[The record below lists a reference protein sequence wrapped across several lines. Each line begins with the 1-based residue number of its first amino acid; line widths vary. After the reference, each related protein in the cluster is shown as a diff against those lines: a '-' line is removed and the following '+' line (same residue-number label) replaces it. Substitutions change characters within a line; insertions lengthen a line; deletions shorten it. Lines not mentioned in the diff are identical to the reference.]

1 MEAIH
6 LEQQH
11 FLQYYDETSDKDTD
25 FHSTRKMSAARLLKL
40 WAQSEEYGKEQ
51 KPVSGWRKFLNF
63 FQFGIYNGTFY
74 RNSTERIIA
83 ICQKQYYEVVLV
95 EMHKQVADLQQMLST
110 YSFDEKMKEYA
121 NLSMNL
127 LKADVAKKYSKIGNR
142 EVYDMNDL
150 WKRSDQFISDF
161 PVILSATYSLRN
173 SLSTR
178 FVYDYVIV
186 DEASQVDLATGAL
199 ALSCAKRAVIVGDL
213 KQLPNVV
220 NDETKKKTDAIFR
233 NYSLPEAYRYSNHSL
248 LSSVNELFQEIPH
261 VMLKEH
267 YRCHPKII
275 EFCNKK
281 FYDDQ
286 LIILTAPQ
294 SERPPLVAYKTV
306 EGNHARDRIN
316 QRQIDVIRD
325 EVIPG
330 QRLNVN
336 NGTIGIVSPYC
347 NHTEALQKVFDGT
360 SVKAATVDKFQGQE
374 KDTIILCTVDNE
386 ISDFTGN
393 PNRLNVAVSRAVNQL
408 ILVTDGNETQK
419 DNNIKDLINYIQ
431 YNNLEVIQSEIYSVF
446 DYLYKSYSEKRQVLL
461 KKQKR
466 ISEYDSENLMN
477 MFIKEILLADV
488 FTKFDVVS
496 HVPLNMIIR
505 DLHNLNDEE
514 TAYVMHYCTHV
525 DFLIYNKLS
534 KQPVLVVEVDGYS
547 FHRPNTRQN
556 QRDNMKDEILH
567 KYGIPIIRFKTNES
581 NERKRLEEVLAGI
594 VG

>member
-1 MEAIH
+1 
-6 LEQQH
+6 
-11 FLQYYDETSDKDTD
+11 
-25 FHSTRKMSAARLLKL
+25 
-40 WAQSEEYGKEQ
+40 
-51 KPVSGWRKFLNF
+51 
-63 FQFGIYNGTFY
+63 
-74 RNSTERIIA
+74 
-83 ICQKQYYEVVLV
+83 
-95 EMHKQVADLQQMLST
+95 
-110 YSFDEKMKEYA
+110 
-121 NLSMNL
+121 
-127 LKADVAKKYSKIGNR
+127 
-142 EVYDMNDL
+142 
-150 WKRSDQFISDF
+150 
-161 PVILSATYSLRN
+161 
-173 SLSTR
+173 LSTR

-199 ALSCAKRAVIVGDL
+199 ALSCAMKAIIVGDL

-220 NDETKKKTDAIFR
+220 NDETKKKTDAIFGR
-233 NYSLPEAYRYSNHSL
+233 YSLPEAYRYSNHSL
-248 LSSVNELFQEIPH
+248 LSSVNELFHEIPH

-281 FYDDQ
+281 FYNDQ
-286 LIILTAPQ
+286 LIILTVPQ
-294 SERPPLVAYKTV
+294 SQRPPLVAYKTV

-316 QRQIDVIRD
+316 LRQIDVIRD

-336 NGTIGIVSPYC
+336 DGTIGIVSPYC
-347 NHTEALQKVFDGT
+347 NHTEALQKVFGGT

-386 ISDFTGN
+386 ISEFTGN

-446 DYLYKSYSEKRQVLL
+446 DYLYKSYSKKRQELL

-477 MFIKEILLADV
+477 MLIKETLLVDS
-488 FTKFDVVS
+488 FTKCDVVS

-534 KQPVLVVEVDGYS
+534 KQPVLVIEVDGYS
-547 FHRPNTRQN
+547 FHGPNTRQS
-556 QRDNMKDEILH
+556 QRDIMKDEIFH
-567 KYGIPIIRFKTNES
+567 KYGIPIVRFKTNES
-581 NERKRLEEVLAGI
+581 GERKRLEEVLAGM